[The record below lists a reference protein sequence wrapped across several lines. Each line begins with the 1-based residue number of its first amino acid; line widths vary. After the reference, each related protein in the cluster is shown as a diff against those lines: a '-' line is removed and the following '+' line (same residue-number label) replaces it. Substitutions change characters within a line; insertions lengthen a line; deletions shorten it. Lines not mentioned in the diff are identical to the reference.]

1 MKVGSDNDFYIS
13 FGYFQCLF
21 MKWTFYAFLIMFGN
35 KTTNCIIVA
44 FYKALFAVKV

>member
-21 MKWTFYAFLIMFGN
+21 MKWTFYAFLIMFSN
-35 KTTNCIIVA
+35 IKTNCIIVA
-44 FYKALFAVKV
+44 FYKSLLAVIV